1 MNLDAQP
8 VEPLTSPEDQLRMYE
23 QALTRL
29 KAEQQVMVAEHAQN
43 VKKLEDLNTLI
54 IQVTQQLTDSK

>member
-8 VEPLTSPEDQLRMYE
+8 VELLISPEDQLRMYE

-29 KAEQQVMVAEHAQN
+29 KAEQQVMVAEHAQS
-43 VKKLEDLNTLI
+43 VKKLEDLNTLVL
-54 IQVTQQLTDSK
+54 QVTQQLTDSK